1 MTPSNATLTTST
13 STIMKHTAPES
24 EGAKK
29 SRFSPSYYDVY
40 SGNPPPTSG
49 QMMMSS
55 AYSPGPGTYHPH
67 PHHQTTTSNAF
78 SQYPSN
84 ATSTYPNYPTAAG
97 PGGATTATAT
107 GNGHHHHHQQATAV
121 LNGPPTPQFVQS
133 TSLGPPSPAAAL
145 ASPFSTPQFTN
156 ATPAQAAAA
165 AAAAAAVYTHH
176 MPSPQLS
183 SASHQT
189 ARTVYVG
196 NIPSETQVSE
206 IMDHVK
212 VGHVDSIRPL
222 PEKNCVFITFVDAA
236 AAAQF
241 YHETTTTKKL
251 TVNGTELRVG
261 WGRPSS
267 IPTQIHVAL
276 QNGASRNVFLG
287 SLDDTVTEHYL
298 NETLSRFGPIEH
310 TKLIKDKNIAFVH
323 FLSTSSAIK
332 CVASLPNEKDW
343 SSRRVNYGRDRC
355 APSSK
360 SSSSNS
366 SSTTTQNTPA
376 ANSTPATFMHHP
388 HHPSAAA
395 HHPAHHPHHHQVFP
409 TSSTYPN
416 TFQVRFPSTV
426 SYDPYTGAAV
436 ETYPAS
442 PITANVAAAAAAAV
456 AAAGGQGQAGGNPGS
471 ATSLMGSV
479 ANRTIYLGNIHPDTT
494 CEEICNVI
502 RGGIL
507 SQIRY
512 LSDKHIAFVT
522 FVDPALALHF
532 YNQALYHGLVIK
544 NRRLKIGWGKASALS
559 PSVLSAVQ
567 NGGSRNVYL
576 GNIDETITE
585 EKLKQDFSDYGEIEL
600 VNTLKEKNC
609 AFVNFTSIAAA
620 VRAIEGIRSKEEYK
634 KFRINYGKDRC
645 GNPPRMQQGG
655 NGRQH
660 HHSHQ
665 RSGSTSGGSTGVDP
679 ALLTPS
685 SVTVDPKNDQQ
696 VIPQDAVIVEQQQQQ
711 QQSSE
716 PSPVTQDSVV
726 PNVDT
731 VNGVLESV
739 LVPNGSSI

>member
-1 MTPSNATLTTST
+1 MTPSNASLTTSS
-13 STIMKHTAPES
+13 STIMKHTEP

-40 SGNPPPTSG
+40 AGNPPQPTSG

-55 AYSPGPGTYHPH
+55 AYSSGPGSYHPHPHHPHHHHH
-67 PHHQTTTSNAF
+67 PHHQTTTSNNAF
-78 SQYPSN
+78 HQYPN
-84 ATSTYPNYPTAAG
+84 NTTSYPNYPTTPTTG
-97 PGGATTATAT
+97 NNPQQQSQQTTAS
-107 GNGHHHHHQQATAV
+107 V

-145 ASPFSTPQFTN
+145 TSPFSTSQFTS

-165 AAAAAAVYTHH
+165 AAAVAAAYTHH

-183 SASHQT
+183 SPASHQT

-212 VGHVDSIRPL
+212 VGNVDSIRPL
-222 PEKNCVFITFVDAA
+222 PEKNCVFITFVDAG

-261 WGRPSS
+261 WGRPSA

-287 SLDDTVTEHYL
+287 SLDNNPATATTEEYL
-298 NETLSRFGPIEH
+298 NEQLSRFGPIEQI
-310 TKLIKDKNIAFVH
+310 KLIKDKNIAFVH

-332 CVASLPNEKDW
+332 CVASLPSEKEW
-343 SSRRVNYGRDRC
+343 SSRRVYYGRDRC
-355 APSSK
+355 APLSK
-360 SSSSNS
+360 ISSSNS
-366 SSTTTQNTPA
+366 SSTTTQNTT
-376 ANSTPATFMHHP
+376 NVSTQQGQYIQHHP
-388 HHPSAAA
+388 HHPHHPA
-395 HHPAHHPHHHQVFP
+395 HHPHAHHPHHHQVFP
-409 TSSTYPN
+409 ASPSYPN

-442 PITANVAAAAAAAV
+442 PVAAANVAAAV
-456 AAAGGQGQAGGNPGS
+456 AAAAASGNGATQTGGS
-471 ATSLMGSV
+471 ALMGSI
-479 ANRTIYLGNIHPDTT
+479 ANRTIYLGNIHPDTS

-522 FVDPALALHF
+522 FVDPTLALHF

-620 VRAIEGIRSKEEYK
+620 ARAIEGIRSKEEYK

-645 GNPPRMQQGG
+645 GNPPRIQQQQQYQGG
-655 NGRQH
+655 DNRAQ
-660 HHSHQ
+660 HQ
-665 RSGSTSGGSTGVDP
+665 RTASTSGGSAVDP

-685 SVTVDPKNDQQ
+685 SVTMDPKDDQQ
-696 VIPQDAVIVEQQQQQ
+696 SQEVVVVEQQQQQ
-711 QQSSE
+711 
-716 PSPVTQDSVV
+716 PSTQDTVV
-726 PNVDT
+726 PTVDT

-739 LVPNGSSI
+739 LVPNGI